1 MLQSRVGAIR
11 HTSPRQFNRNFSW
24 GVEKFCLEDLLYS
37 ILIIEP
43 LLNHKKLASTIRCLG
58 IEFDDASYSSDL
70 NKT

>member
-1 MLQSRVGAIR
+1 MLPSETMIWQPEFTDKTLSRKPGAV
-11 HTSPRQFNRNFSW
+11 Q
-24 GVEKFCLEDLLYS
+24 FCLEDLLYS